1 MNWLTLQN
9 NLIHVSESNLCR
21 NADNECKNVQFASA
35 IDITNPPVY
44 LHGIL
49 TPKQHN
55 LDKRYYLNVF

>member
-35 IDITNPPVY
+35 IDITEPTC
-44 LHGIL
+44 LFAWH
-49 TPKQHN
+49 
-55 LDKRYYLNVF
+55 LNTETT